1 MLLGV
6 SPQTTRLR
14 SPWGH
19 VVRRRHREGG
29 QPSSLWPPK
38 SVWGAEAWAARGR
51 TPGRVFLRPKVRGA
65 LPGRSSQ
72 RQGLPSPPGS
82 SSRAQNVAGQGCL
95 KAESLSPKAGA
106 EHSGASLTPRLQ
118 VPSRS
123 RPCSLRANNYFKGS
137 GPCFAT
143 HFWVPSLYL
152 SLCISLSLSLSL
164 SLSPHSLHQERLCQ
178 TLAWS
183 TVTIDQPCVL
193 GSFLTLCSYLP
204 CKFAVRIESLA
215 CIKSFVQ

>member
-1 MLLGV
+1 MLLMLLSV
-6 SPQTTRLR
+6 SPQTTCLR
-14 SPWGH
+14 PPWGH
-19 VVRRRHREGG
+19 VGRRRHREGG

-38 SVWGAEAWAARGR
+38 SVWGAEAWAPRGR
-51 TPGRVFLRPKVRGA
+51 AAGRVSLRAKVRGT
-65 LPGRSSQ
+65 LPGRSGQ

-95 KAESLSPKAGA
+95 KAESLSPKARA

-123 RPCSLRANNYFKGS
+123 RPCSLRANNYFKSS
-137 GPCFAT
+137 GPCFAILI
-143 HFWVPSLYL
+143 FGFLLCL
-152 SLCISLSLSLSL
+152 SLCVSLSLSLSL
-164 SLSPHSLHQERLCQ
+164 SLSPHTLQQERLCQ

-193 GSFLTLCSYLP
+193 GSLLILYSYLP
-204 CKFAVRIESLA
+204 CKFAVRIEH
-215 CIKSFVQ
+215 